1 MVSLSDISEELQN
14 ASKLLD
20 SGQADKVLPRLT
32 ECLHRLNRGS
42 LGAEQASAALL
53 YYMSAAARALDR
65 STLAEGYAR
74 QSVSLIRDT
83 TEFSTDSAKSA
94 VVLLVLS
101 DALLHRG
108 FPDEA
113 MHFADV
119 ALESLSHD
127 LFLIPHDEIAEIL
140 RRYALVAAEVGLI
153 PTAQFAF
160 TLGLIVLQSLNGIES
175 KIATDAMSIGKSF
188 GFGAIGKVG
197 SMLIR
202 NMKAAA

>member
-20 SGQADKVLPRLT
+20 KGLADQVLPRLT

-65 STLAEGYAR
+65 ATLAEGYKR
-74 QSVSLIRDT
+74 QSVSLISDT
-83 TEFSTDSAKSA
+83 MDFSTECSKSA

-101 DALLHRG
+101 DALLQRG
-108 FPDEA
+108 FYNEA

-119 ALESLSHD
+119 ALESLSSD
-127 LFLIPHDEIAEIL
+127 LFVIPHDEVAEIL

-160 TLGLIVLQSLNGIES
+160 TLGLIILQSLNGIES
-175 KIATDAMSIGKSF
+175 KIATDAMAIGKSF

-197 SMLIR
+197 SLIIQS
-202 NMKAAA
+202 MKAAA